1 MQVFVESMSSCTLR
15 TLPASL
21 RLLFSVFLLTIGI
34 GYLTAL
40 FYLYLV
46 DVDPHKGMG
55 MGLVEGI
62 TMKYHGVR
70 GNTHIEAALRG
81 IMANKI
87 TSSEKEEVLRWVSAG
102 ASEAG
107 YREKVKPL
115 LDKNCVTCHNANS
128 SPSVPPLTT
137 FEEVRE
143 VTRVDMGPGLDQ
155 LARVSHVHLFGISI
169 IFLLTGTIFSLSE
182 IPSALKLPIIA
193 MPYVAIWM
201 DIGSWWITKYQ
212 PFFAYIVIIGGGF
225 MGLALAAQILISL
238 WGMWFKKPGA
248 TPVDT
253 PTKHVS
259 DREW

>member
-1 MQVFVESMSSCTLR
+1 LHALVKPMSSCTLK

-21 RLLFSVFLLTIGI
+21 RLLFSVFLLTIGA
-34 GYLTAL
+34 GYLAAL
-40 FYLYLV
+40 FYLYLE
-46 DVDPHKGMG
+46 DVDPHKKMG

-70 GNTHIEAALRG
+70 GNTRLESALRG

-87 TSSEKEEVLRWVSAG
+87 TSSETEEVLRWVSAG

-115 LDKNCVTCHNANS
+115 LDKNCVICHNAKS
-128 SPSVPPLTT
+128 SPAVPPLTT

-169 IFLLTGTIFSLSE
+169 IFLLTGMIFSLSE
-182 IPSALKLPIIA
+182 ITSALKLPIIVV
-193 MPYVAIWM
+193 PYVAIWM

-212 PFFAYIVIIGGGF
+212 PFFAYTVIIGGCF
-225 MGLALAAQILISL
+225 MGMALAAQILIPL
-238 WGMWFKKPGA
+238 WEMWFKKPGA
-248 TPVDT
+248 TPIDT
-253 PTKHVS
+253 PTKHAS
-259 DREW
+259 DRES

>member
-1 MQVFVESMSSCTLR
+1 MQAFVESISSCTLR
-15 TLPASL
+15 TLPSSL

-34 GYLTAL
+34 GYLAAL
-40 FYLYLV
+40 FYLYLE
-46 DVDPHKGMG
+46 DVDPHKRMG

-70 GNTHIEAALRG
+70 GNTRLESALRG
-81 IMANKI
+81 MMANKA
-87 TSSEKEEVLRWVSAG
+87 TSSETEEVLRWVSAG

-128 SPSVPPLTT
+128 SPAVPPLTT
-137 FEEVRE
+137 FEAVRE

-169 IFLLTGTIFSLSE
+169 IFLLTGMIFSLGE
-182 IPSALKLPIIA
+182 ITPALKLPIIVV
-193 MPYVAIWM
+193 PYVAIWM

-212 PFFAYIVIIGGGF
+212 PFFAYTVIIGGGF
-225 MGLALAAQILISL
+225 MGLALAAQILIPL
-238 WGMWFKKPGA
+238 WEMWFKKSG
-248 TPVDT
+248 TPSAGI
-253 PTKHVS
+253 PTRHAS
-259 DREW
+259 DRER

>member
-225 MGLALAAQILISL
+225 MGLSLAAQIFISL
-238 WGMWFKKPGA
+238 WGMWFKKLGTAPI
-248 TPVDT
+248 DRS
-253 PTKHVS
+253 TKHA
-259 DREW
+259 

>member
-1 MQVFVESMSSCTLR
+1 MQAFVESKSSFTLR

-34 GYLTAL
+34 GYLAAL

-46 DVDPHKGMG
+46 DVDPHKKMG

-70 GNTHIEAALRG
+70 GNTRLESAMRG

-87 TSSEKEEVLRWVSAG
+87 TSSEREEVLRWISAG
-102 ASEAG
+102 ASAEG
-107 YREKVKPL
+107 YQEKVKPL
-115 LDKNCVTCHNANS
+115 LDKNCITCHNANS
-128 SPSVPPLTT
+128 SPTVPPLTNY
-137 FEEVRE
+137 EEVRE

-193 MPYVAIWM
+193 MPYVAIWL

-212 PFFAYIVIIGGGF
+212 PFFAYTVIIGGGF
-225 MGLALAAQILISL
+225 MGLALAAQILIPL
-238 WGMWFKKPGA
+238 WGMWFKKLG
-248 TPVDT
+248 TPPIDI
-253 PTKHVS
+253 PIKQVS
-259 DREW
+259 DREQ

>member
-1 MQVFVESMSSCTLR
+1 MQAFVESMSTCTLR
-15 TLPASL
+15 ALPASL

-34 GYLTAL
+34 GYLAAL
-40 FYLYLV
+40 FYLYLE
-46 DVDPHKGMG
+46 DVDPHKRMG

-70 GNTHIEAALRG
+70 GNTHLESALRG

-87 TSSEKEEVLRWVSAG
+87 TSSETEEVLRWISAG
-102 ASEAG
+102 ASVEG

-115 LDKNCVTCHNANS
+115 LDKNCVTCHNAKL
-128 SPSVPPLTT
+128 SPTVPPLTT

-169 IFLLTGTIFSLSE
+169 IFLLTGMIFSLSE
-182 IPSALKLPIIA
+182 ITSALKLPIIV

-212 PFFAYIVIIGGGF
+212 PFFAYTVIIGGGF
-225 MGLALAAQILISL
+225 MGMALAAQILIPL
-238 WGMWFKKPGA
+238 WEMWFKKPGA
-248 TPVDT
+248 TPIDT
-253 PTKHVS
+253 PTKHAS
-259 DREW
+259 DRE